1 MTAASCA
8 ILLHLRRTSKV
19 STERSDV
26 ACTVLLDL
34 SFPDE
39 AYPSIRGNPL
49 RSFMFRKIIMHSLGA
64 PVPIVIVIYNDEPVL
79 IYGWE

>member
-1 MTAASCA
+1 MVGWVPLTAQLQRSGM
-8 ILLHLRRTSKV
+8 
-19 STERSDV
+19 ERSDV